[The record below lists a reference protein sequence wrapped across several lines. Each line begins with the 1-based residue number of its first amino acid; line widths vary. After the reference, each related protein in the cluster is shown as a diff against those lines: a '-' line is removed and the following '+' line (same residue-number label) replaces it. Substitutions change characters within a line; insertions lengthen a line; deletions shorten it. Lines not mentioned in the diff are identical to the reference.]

1 MIWVPNY
8 LSPGQDSP
16 NPGRGLTALCTP
28 ADFHHSSAGFDMKG
42 RSYFVSKTL
51 AGCSIRL
58 VVLDGRLIVGATI
71 PLHKEYRLY

>member
-1 MIWVPNY
+1 
-8 LSPGQDSP
+8 
-16 NPGRGLTALCTP
+16 
-28 ADFHHSSAGFDMKG
+28 MKG